1 MADITAILT
10 GDAERRRG
18 RAPAAEEQLK
28 NAQES
33 NLAGFLTGLASELA
47 NEQKPPE
54 VRRLAGL
61 ILKNALDARDETRK
75 ADLQQKWLALDAG
88 TRTAIKAQVWN
99 TLGSPTPEIR
109 HTGAQA
115 VAKIA
120 GAEIPAKQW
129 PDLVTGLQIERRERG
144 RARGLTPSDAR
155 GAGVHLRGDR
165 RGSPERGGGERHAHR
180 HLLRHAQRGAGCR
193 GAARRDASRFRT
205 RCTSRSRTSSG
216 STSATTS
223 CR

>member
-1 MADITAILT
+1 MADITAIPT
-10 GDAERRRG
+10 ATQSADAGARQ
-18 RAPAAEEQLK
+18 AAEEQLK

-88 TRTAIKAQVWN
+88 TRTAIKAQVG
-99 TLGSPTPEIR
+99 TPLGATPEIR

-120 GAEIPAKQW
+120 GAEIPPQW
-129 PDLVTGLQIERRERG
+129 PDLVTGLQSNVANAGAPPACAKRR
-144 RARGLTPSDAR
+144 S
-155 GAGVHLRGDR
+155 R
-165 RGSPERGGGERHAHR
+165 RWGTS
-180 HLLRHAQRGAGCR
+180 
-193 GAARRDASRFRT
+193 ARRST
-205 RCTSRSRTSSG
+205 RIT
-216 STSATTS
+216 
-223 CR
+223 

>member
-10 GDAERRRG
+10 ATQSADAGARQ
-18 RAPAAEEQLK
+18 AAEEQLK

-75 ADLQQKWLALDAG
+75 ADLQQKWLAVDAG
-88 TRTAIKAQVWN
+88 TRAGIKQQVWN

-115 VAKIA
+115 VA
-120 GAEIPAKQW
+120 
-129 PDLVTGLQIERRERG
+129 
-144 RARGLTPSDAR
+144 
-155 GAGVHLRGDR
+155 
-165 RGSPERGGGERHAHR
+165 
-180 HLLRHAQRGAGCR
+180 
-193 GAARRDASRFRT
+193 
-205 RCTSRSRTSSG
+205 
-216 STSATTS
+216 
-223 CR
+223 